1 MNHYQALTVDWKGE
15 KLKPEVRGYSLDDLP
30 EGDVT
35 IRVAY
40 SGVNYKDGLTSIP
53 GGNIVNSYPHIPGID
68 LSGTVVDSSDPAFR
82 VGDEVLVTGYRL
94 GVSHPGG
101 FTQMTRVPAAW
112 VVPLPPGMSA
122 KAAMAV
128 GTAGFTAAL
137 SIHRMEENGL
147 AAGKGPILVTGAT
160 GGVGSWAVAM
170 LARSGY
176 DVTAS
181 SRKSAEAD
189 YLKKLGAAECIS
201 PQELELPEG
210 RSLHQERWAGAV
222 DPVGGA
228 LLPHV
233 LRSVRYGGSVAVSG
247 FTGGMDFAS
256 SVLPFILRGVNLLGI
271 DSVQCPMELRHKVW
285 GRIAAEWLPEE
296 EMLDSVVHEIALSD
310 LPDALAQILQGRMR
324 GRAVVDLSR

>member
-1 MNHYQALTVDWKGE
+1 MDTYQALTVDWKGE
-15 KLKPEVRGYSLDDLP
+15 HLKPEIRGYSLDDLP

-40 SGVNYKDGLTSIP
+40 SGVNYKDGLASIP

-68 LSGTVVDSSDPAFR
+68 LSGTVVASSDPAFR
-82 VGDEVLVTGYRL
+82 EGDEVLVTGYGL

-101 FTQMTRVPAAW
+101 FSQMTRVPAAW

-147 AAGKGPILVTGAT
+147 APGQGPVLVTGAT

-181 SRKSAEAD
+181 SRKSTEAD

-201 PQELELPEG
+201 PPELELPEG

-271 DSVQCPMELRHKVW
+271 DSVQCPMELRRKVW
-285 GRIAAEWLPEE
+285 ERIAAEWLLEE
-296 EMLDSVVHEIALSD
+296 ELLASVVHEIALSD
-310 LPDALAQILQGRMR
+310 LPEAFAQILQGRMR
-324 GRAVVDLSR
+324 GRAVVDLT

>member
-1 MNHYQALTVDWKGE
+1 MNTYQALTVDWKGE
-15 KLKPEVRGYSLDDLP
+15 HLKPEIRAYSLDDLP
-30 EGDVT
+30 EGEVT

-40 SGVNYKDGLTSIP
+40 SGVNYKDGLASIP

-68 LSGTVVDSSDPAFR
+68 LSGTVVASSDPAFR
-82 VGDEVLVTGYRL
+82 EGDEVLVTGYGL

-101 FTQMTRVPAAW
+101 FSQMTRVPAAW

-147 AAGKGPILVTGAT
+147 APGQGPVLVTGAT

-181 SRKSAEAD
+181 SRKSAEAE
-189 YLKKLGAAECIS
+189 YLQKLGAAECIS

-233 LRSVRYGGSVAVSG
+233 LRSVCYGGSVAVSG

-271 DSVQCPMELRHKVW
+271 DSVQCPMELRRKVW
-285 GRIAAEWLPEE
+285 GRIAAEWLPDE
-296 EMLDSVVHEIALSD
+296 EMLDSVIHKIALSD
-310 LPDALAQILQGRMR
+310 LPDALTQILQGRMR
-324 GRAVVDLSR
+324 GRAIVNLT

>member
-1 MNHYQALTVDWKGE
+1 MNTYQALTVDWKGE
-15 KLKPEVRGYSLDDLP
+15 QLKPEVRGYSLDDLP

-35 IRVAY
+35 IRIAY
-40 SGVNYKDGLTSIP
+40 SGVNYKDGLASIP
-53 GGNIVNSYPHIPGID
+53 GGHIVNSYPHIPGID
-68 LSGTVVDSSDPAFR
+68 LSGTVVASSDPAFR
-82 VGDEVLVTGYRL
+82 EGDEVLVTGYGL

-101 FTQMTRVPAAW
+101 FSQMTRVPAAW

-147 AAGKGPILVTGAT
+147 APGQGPVLVTGAT

-170 LARSGY
+170 LAQSGY

-181 SRKSAEAD
+181 SRKSAEAE
-189 YLKKLGAAECIS
+189 YLQKLGAAECIS

-222 DPVGGA
+222 DPVGGSF
-228 LLPHV
+228 LPHV

-247 FTGGMDFAS
+247 FTGGMDFAA

-271 DSVQCPMELRHKVW
+271 DSVQCPMELRRKVW

-296 EMLDSVVHEIALSD
+296 EMLDSVVREIALSD
-310 LPDALAQILQGRMR
+310 LSEALTQILQGRMR
-324 GRAVVDLSR
+324 GRAIVNLT

>member
-1 MNHYQALTVDWKGE
+1 MNTYQALTVDWKGE

-40 SGVNYKDGLTSIP
+40 SGVNYKDGLASIP

-68 LSGTVVDSSDPAFR
+68 LSGTVVASSDPAFR
-82 VGDEVLVTGYRL
+82 EGDEVLVTGYGL

-101 FTQMTRVPAAW
+101 FSQMTRVPSAW

-147 AAGKGPILVTGAT
+147 APSQGPVLVTGAT

-189 YLKKLGAAECIS
+189 YLK
-201 PQELELPEG
+201 
-210 RSLHQERWAGAV
+210 
-222 DPVGGA
+222 
-228 LLPHV
+228 
-233 LRSVRYGGSVAVSG
+233 
-247 FTGGMDFAS
+247 
-256 SVLPFILRGVNLLGI
+256 N
-271 DSVQCPMELRHKVW
+271 
-285 GRIAAEWLPEE
+285 
-296 EMLDSVVHEIALSD
+296 
-310 LPDALAQILQGRMR
+310 
-324 GRAVVDLSR
+324 